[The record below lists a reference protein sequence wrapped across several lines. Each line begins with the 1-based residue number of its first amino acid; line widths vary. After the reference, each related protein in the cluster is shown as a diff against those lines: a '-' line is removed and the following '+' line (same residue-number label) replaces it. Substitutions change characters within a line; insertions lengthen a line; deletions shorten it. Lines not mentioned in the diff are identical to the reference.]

1 MSASSAAGSSASSP
15 ARSTSACPTATALLR
30 PGGTVCGPAMMAL
43 ADITLYGVVLSLI
56 GRVELAVTT
65 DLNIHFL
72 AKPRPGDLVARG
84 RILRLGRVLAVG
96 EVTIAGA
103 AGGEPV
109 AHATGTYAIPAARGV
124 DSGSRDRL
132 DHRAT
137 GEGGPLAPLNLLS
150 ADSIAQL
157 ALAGGPIGQSSA

>member
-1 MSASSAAGSSASSP
+1 
-15 ARSTSACPTATALLR
+15 
-30 PGGTVCGPAMMAL
+30 MMAL

-96 EVTIAGA
+96 EVTIVGRRR
-103 AGGEPV
+103 P
-109 AHATGTYAIPAARGV
+109 TGRWRTRPAPTPSPER
-124 DSGSRDRL
+124 
-132 DHRAT
+132 
-137 GEGGPLAPLNLLS
+137 
-150 ADSIAQL
+150 
-157 ALAGGPIGQSSA
+157 

>member
-1 MSASSAAGSSASSP
+1 MPYVGQLGCRVERFDPGAVDVRLP
-15 ARSTSACPTATALLR
+15 YDELLLR

-72 AKPRPGDLVARG
+72 AKPRPGDLIGRG

-96 EVTIAGA
+96 EVTIAVIA
-103 AGGEPV
+103 A
-109 AHATGTYAIPAARGV
+109 ATGRWPTRPAPTPSRPPPGV
-124 DSGSRDRL
+124 DSGRRT
-132 DHRAT
+132 A
-137 GEGGPLAPLNLLS
+137 
-150 ADSIAQL
+150 
-157 ALAGGPIGQSSA
+157 